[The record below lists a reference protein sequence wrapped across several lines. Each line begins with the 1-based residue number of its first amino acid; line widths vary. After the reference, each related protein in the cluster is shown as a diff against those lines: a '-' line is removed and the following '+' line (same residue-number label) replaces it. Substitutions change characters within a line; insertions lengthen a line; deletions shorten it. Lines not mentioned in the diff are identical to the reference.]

1 MPYLSGVI
9 MKIMGHFR
17 HTYIFFFLLIMLAL
31 TGCNN
36 KMGYF
41 VVAWPEDFSV
51 MGCADVFPIKSESHL
66 RKTHILNLGNKK
78 YAEIASFRGF
88 VFRTKKEAKAAQSEL
103 WPYKDLFAYAEAKTP
118 VRETPDVQSARVYI
132 LREGQV
138 IKIID
143 RGDEKVQLGDHLSG
157 YWYKII
163 TDDGIVGY
171 CFDRNL
177 TIYMDDGKGN
187 STRTV
192 DITMFTDRFFG
203 NQWYP
208 VEYREEMEQDYPN
221 LAVLRDGRCLWG
233 ELEKKE
239 IYLRDGKREHRFKFT
254 EVKQQSHNRILFVGA
269 SIDITFYPDGRLFVR
284 YSDDGVDRSE
294 FFITLDT
301 PLQDY
306 IAEQNKQKTD
316 EYTLLMQRVQFFES
330 PDNGRLK
337 FNSDKTFVWT
347 ERYAEMA
354 EFIPS
359 ANGDKGIVDNQRYVS
374 EKLKKSRGY
383 DGVITLTFSRTAKE
397 MSFIFKRLTNGDLQ
411 LIYIPEEA
419 FKGLVLTKVP
429 ENTKIIM
436 FSPVSEAGR

>member
-1 MPYLSGVI
+1 MNF
-9 MKIMGHFR
+9 MR
-17 HTYIFFFLLIMLAL
+17 HLRHSYIFFFLLILLAF

-51 MGCADVFPIKSESHL
+51 MGCADMFPVKSESHL

-138 IKIID
+138 IKII
-143 RGDEKVQLGDHLSG
+143 GKEQEKAQLSEHLSG

-163 TDDGIVGY
+163 TDDGIIGY

-208 VEYREEMEQDYPN
+208 VDYRAVMEEDYPD
-221 LAVLRDGRCLWG
+221 LDILRDGRCLWG
-233 ELEKKE
+233 DPEKKE
-239 IYLRDGKREHRFKFT
+239 IYLRDGKREHRFKYT
-254 EVKQQSHNRILFVGA
+254 EVKQQSHNRILFMGSSV
-269 SIDITFYPDGRLFVR
+269 DVTFYPDGRLFVR
-284 YSDDGVDRSE
+284 YSEDGVDKSDS
-294 FFITLDT
+294 FTTLDS
-301 PLQDY
+301 PLQDF
-306 IAEQNKQKTD
+306 IAEHNDLKNK
-316 EYTLLMQRVQFFES
+316 EYTLLMARVQYFES
-330 PDNGRLK
+330 PDNGKLK
-337 FNSDKTFVWT
+337 FNSDRTFIWT
-347 ERYAEMA
+347 ERYEAMA

-359 ANGDKGIVDNQRYVS
+359 ANGDKGIVDNRRYVS
-374 EKLKKSRGY
+374 AKLKKSRGY

-411 LIYIPEEA
+411 LIYVPEEA
-419 FKGLVLTKVP
+419 FKGLVLTRVP
-429 ENTKIIM
+429 DNTRILV

>member
-1 MPYLSGVI
+1 M
-9 MKIMGHFR
+9 R
-17 HTYIFFFLLIMLAL
+17 HLRHSYIFFFLLILLAF

-51 MGCADVFPIKSESHL
+51 MGCADMFPVKSESHL

-138 IKIID
+138 IKII
-143 RGDEKVQLGDHLSG
+143 GKEQEKAQLSEHLSG

-163 TDDGIVGY
+163 TDDGIIGY

-208 VEYREEMEQDYPN
+208 VDYRAVMEEDYPD
-221 LAVLRDGRCLWG
+221 LDILRDGRCLWG
-233 ELEKKE
+233 DPEKKE
-239 IYLRDGKREHRFKFT
+239 IYLRDGKREHRFKYT
-254 EVKQQSHNRILFVGA
+254 EVKQQSHNRILFMGSSV
-269 SIDITFYPDGRLFVR
+269 DVTFYPDGRLFVR
-284 YSDDGVDRSE
+284 YSEEGVDKSDS
-294 FFITLDT
+294 FTTLDS
-301 PLQDY
+301 PLQDF
-306 IAEQNKQKTD
+306 IAEHNDLKNK
-316 EYTLLMQRVQFFES
+316 EYTLLMARVQYFES
-330 PDNGRLK
+330 PDNGKLK
-337 FNSDKTFVWT
+337 FNSDRTFVWT
-347 ERYAEMA
+347 ERYEAIA

-359 ANGDKGIVDNQRYVS
+359 ANGDRGIVDNRRYVS
-374 EKLKKSRGY
+374 AKLKKSRGY

-411 LIYIPEEA
+411 LIYVPEEA
-419 FKGLVLTKVP
+419 FKGLVLTRVP
-429 ENTKIIM
+429 DNTRILV